1 MDKEKRV
8 FELLERI
15 GKLKELYEIEN
26 QKMLKII
33 RETNTE
39 NQQNR
44 QNYNEL
50 KKLFSTAN
58 KYLNEAHSVALL
70 ATKRPTYKSISD
82 IENKLII
89 FDDTWQNARHYSMI
103 GMLTR

>member
-39 NQQNR
+39 NQQ
-44 QNYNEL
+44 
-50 KKLFSTAN
+50 
-58 KYLNEAHSVALL
+58 
-70 ATKRPTYKSISD
+70 KSP
-82 IENKLII
+82 
-89 FDDTWQNARHYSMI
+89 
-103 GMLTR
+103 

>member
-33 RETNTE
+33 RETLDPKNT
-39 NQQNR
+39 R
-44 QNYNEL
+44 
-50 KKLFSTAN
+50 
-58 KYLNEAHSVALL
+58 
-70 ATKRPTYKSISD
+70 
-82 IENKLII
+82 
-89 FDDTWQNARHYSMI
+89 NAVF
-103 GMLTR
+103 GE